1 MIFKSILEVSGG
13 VDIIKEELLAYKIPI
28 LVTVMVLPF
37 ITGMITGIAV
47 GFVGT
52 SFPLVITL
60 IATMTTG
67 QSGAL
72 IFIAYAFGFSGM
84 MLSPVHLC
92 FLLTKDYFKA
102 DMLEVYRRYLIPL
115 STLTCITALIIYSI
129 YNYFNL

>member
-1 MIFKSILEVSGG
+1 
-13 VDIIKEELLAYKIPI
+13 
-28 LVTVMVLPF
+28 MVLPF

-60 IATMTTG
+60 IATMTTEP
-67 QSGAL
+67 SGAL
-72 IFIAYAFGFSGM
+72 IFIAYTFGFSGM

-102 DMLEVYRRYLIPL
+102 DMIEVYRKYLIPL

-129 YNYFNL
+129 YNYFNF